1 MNVKPRIYTEF
12 VGFKTTKEVKELFLK
27 ASALD
32 KEYFTHNL
40 KKFCL
45 AVIKHHDE
53 VKPHELVSTQ
63 KKQKQNQNSIPNS
76 IPNSIHSFSTPSYQY
91 MGTFF
96 EEVKPH
102 ESNEEV
108 KPHESNEEVKPHE
121 SNDEVKPHDNVLSAE
136 LLELIAEVNKEE
148 E

>member
-1 MNVKPRIYTEF
+1 MNVKPRVYTEF

-63 KKQKQNQNSIPNS
+63 KKQNQNSNSIPIS

-96 EEVKPH
+96 DEVKPHGDSAEEVKPH
-102 ESNEEV
+102 GSNEEV
-108 KPHESNEEVKPHE
+108 KPHDGK
-121 SNDEVKPHDNVLSAE
+121 LSAD
-136 LLELIAEVNKEE
+136 LLELIAEVNNEE

>member
-53 VKPHELVSTQ
+53 VKPHESNDEVKPHDFVSRVKTQ
-63 KKQKQNQNSIPNS
+63 NPNPISNPISNPIP
-76 IPNSIHSFSTPSYQY
+76 ISIHSFSTPSYQY

-108 KPHESNEEVKPHE
+108 KPH
-121 SNDEVKPHDNVLSAE
+121 DNVLSAE

>member
-63 KKQKQNQNSIPNS
+63 KKQNQNSNS

-96 EEVKPH
+96 DEVKPH
-102 ESNEEV
+102 ESNE
-108 KPHESNEEVKPHE
+108 
-121 SNDEVKPHDNVLSAE
+121 EVKPHDNVLSAE

>member
-45 AVIKHHDE
+45 AVIKHHEE

-63 KKQKQNQNSIPNS
+63 KKQNQNSNSIPNS
-76 IPNSIHSFSTPSYQY
+76 IPNSIHSFSTPYQY

-102 ESNEEV
+102 ESNE
-108 KPHESNEEVKPHE
+108 
-121 SNDEVKPHDNVLSAE
+121 EVKPHDNVLSAE

>member
-1 MNVKPRIYTEF
+1 MNVKPRVYTEF

-53 VKPHELVSTQ
+53 VKPHDFVSRVKTQ
-63 KKQKQNQNSIPNS
+63 NPNSYSIPNPFP
-76 IPNSIHSFSTPSYQY
+76 ISIHPFKTPSLQY

-96 EEVKPH
+96 DEVKPH
-102 ESNEEV
+102 G
-108 KPHESNEEVKPHE
+108 
-121 SNDEVKPHDNVLSAE
+121 SNDEVKPHGDSTEEVKPHDNTLSAD
-136 LLELIAEVNKEE
+136 LLELIAEVNNEE